1 MSGRFTAVDLS
12 KLAPPALVETV
23 DFEVVFAEMLADVQ
37 SRFPAFSALVES
49 DPAYKLMEVFAY
61 RETLLRARVNDAAR
75 AVMLAYAGGPDLDH
89 LAALFGVERLV
100 IVEADLEA
108 VPPVAAVLETDTALR
123 ARVQLALEGFSTA
136 GSRAGYVFHA
146 LSASGLVRDVSVTSP
161 GPGEVLIAVLSWE
174 GDGTASPEIV
184 DLVAAATSS
193 ERVRPLCSLVT
204 VQSVALVE
212 FEVSATL
219 TIGSG
224 PDSAVIVAA
233 AQVALDAYLASARI
247 VGGAIRRSALFAAL
261 HVAGVSQVVISSP
274 SADVEPTDVEAAFCT
289 SIAIDVA

>member
-1 MSGRFTAVDLS
+1 MAGRFTAVDLS
-12 KLAPPALVETV
+12 KLAAPALVETI
-23 DFEVVFAEMLADVQ
+23 DFEAVFSEMVSDVQ
-37 SRFPAFSALVES
+37 ARFPAFSALVES

-75 AVMLAYAGGPDLDH
+75 AVMLAYAGGSDLDH
-89 LAALFGVERLV
+89 LAALFGVQRLV
-100 IVEADLEA
+100 IAEGNPGAF
-108 VPPVAAVLETDTALR
+108 PPVAAVMEDDAALR
-123 ARVQLALEGFSTA
+123 ARVQLSLEGFSTA

-161 GPGEVLIAVLSWE
+161 GPGEVLIAVMSWE
-174 GDGTASPEIV
+174 GDGMASPEIV

-204 VQSVALVE
+204 VQSVARVD
-212 FEVSATL
+212 FEVSAVL

-224 PDSAVIVAA
+224 PDSTVIVEAA
-233 AQVALDAYLASARI
+233 AATLNDYLASARL

-261 HVAGVSQVVISSP
+261 HVAGVSQVVLASP
-274 SADVEPTDVEAAFCT
+274 VADVEPSDLEAAYCT
-289 SIAIDVA
+289 SITIDVA